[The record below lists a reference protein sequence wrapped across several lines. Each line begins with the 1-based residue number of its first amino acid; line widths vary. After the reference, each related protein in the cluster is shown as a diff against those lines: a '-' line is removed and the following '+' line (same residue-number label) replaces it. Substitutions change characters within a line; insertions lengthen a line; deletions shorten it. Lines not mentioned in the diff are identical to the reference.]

1 MGYFCNNPKHP
12 EEAFA
17 LPRMPRIKTVLAIF
31 LKHLEGALALE
42 KAHEHN
48 INKNMHLQYISPRV
62 RQPLPPTLFHQNT
75 LQAHDVPVDTLS
87 WQNGV
92 DNVPQDLCDKVQKLM
107 HAEARKFGLS
117 LQVTDTGFALF
128 TTKARREGDTICDVS
143 CLWYS
148 TKENLKQVLSMEG
161 NKALLDK
168 LVAVDGLYKG
178 DAPARFFGIRVGCA
192 AWARHYLGNR
202 KGGPNA
208 KIVIKSQAGFTS
220 GLAQMVVSSR
230 TQLGIGQDTEICL
243 NYGADYDFEVLQE
256 IQESPCKK
264 FKGALAVLFENQEA
278 QKSTKEEPKP
288 KDEDKRKPENDG
300 GPEVKKA
307 KKDEPKKDEPKKEEE
322 PKKDNSEDSAIIAKD
337 VTAEGFTLKFQDGNL
352 SIHAKT
358 NAAAGN
364 KKVVPGTLLHFIRDG
379 MMTKKEAKGG
389 VLYHL
394 DQKTS
399 VMIAPSEKDGPM
411 GLGGKPLTLAQV
423 VDQLKILTIDQFPE
437 FAVAGQLPAK
447 LITSH
452 KYWFT
457 PKDRF
462 FFNLCAHTYYI
473 Q

>member
-17 LPRMPRIKTVLAIF
+17 LPRMPRIKTVLIIF

-48 INKNMHLQYISPRV
+48 INKNMHLQYISLRV

-87 WQNGV
+87 WHNGV

-128 TTKARREGDTICDVS
+128 TTKARREGDPICDVS

-168 LVAVDGLYKG
+168 LMAVDGLYKG
-178 DAPARFFGIRVGCA
+178 DAPARFWGIRVGCA
-192 AWARHYLGNR
+192 AWARHYLGIR

-220 GLAQMVVSSR
+220 GLAQMVVSTR

-243 NYGADYDFEVLQE
+243 NYGADYDSEVLLRNAE

-264 FKGALAVLFENQEA
+264 FKGALAILFENQEA
-278 QKSTKEEPKP
+278 QKSAKEEPK
-288 KDEDKRKPENDG
+288 DGDKRKPEIEG
-300 GPEVKKA
+300 VGPEIKKA

-322 PKKDNSEDSAIIAKD
+322 PKKENPEDSTIIAKD
-337 VTAEGFTLKFQDGNL
+337 VTAEGFTLKFHDGSLSIHANL
-352 SIHAKT
+352 SIHAKV
-358 NAAAGN
+358 GN

-399 VMIAPSEKDGPM
+399 VMIAPNEKDGPM

-423 VDQLKILTIDQFPE
+423 VEQLKILTIDQFPE
-437 FAVAGQLPAK
+437 FVVAGQLPAK

-462 FFNLCAHTYYI
+462 FF
-473 Q
+473 